1 MSSAEHCSLGTNRL
15 QINWTAGKVINILN
29 YFNYYFSLLNKK
41 FAIFLKY
48 FLCAHLLRTLLINW
62 IELCVNI
69 YIVACTAF
77 IKLCTIYCKFI
88 SCVQLNNMQLI
99 NYQYN

>member
-1 MSSAEHCSLGTNRL
+1 MSSAERCSLGTNRL
-15 QINWTAGKVINILN
+15 QINWTAGKVI
-29 YFNYYFSLLNKK
+29 FNYYVLRLNKK
-41 FAIFLKY
+41 ICSFLEIF
-48 FLCAHLLRTLLINW
+48 FGCAHLLRTLLINW
-62 IELCVNI
+62 IELCVKI
-69 YIVACTAF
+69 YIVACTAY

>member
-1 MSSAEHCSLGTNRL
+1 MSSAERCSLGTNRL
-15 QINWTAGKVINILN
+15 QINWTAGKVI
-29 YFNYYFSLLNKK
+29 FNYYVLRLNKK
-41 FAIFLKY
+41 IAVFLKY
-48 FLCAHLLRTLLINW
+48 FLGAHLLRTLLLINW

-69 YIVACTAF
+69 YIVACTAY
-77 IKLCTIYCKFI
+77 IKLCTFYCKFI